1 MNLFNS
7 DPSNKICADCRTPL
21 LEINRVYCSY
31 HARNFLSEVG
41 LCSTE
46 KYNKIQLSKR
56 QNGKAHQSP
65 VEGNKT
71 LPTTS
76 FSPTAAVKLD
86 KDSSNQ
92 MKSNG
97 QMPDKKKE
105 NYVTS
110 LPKDGREPVGKHRA
124 YPRPPLHGVFIC
136 QECSV
141 AHTTLGSHVTA
152 VASLAS
158 LMSADETA
166 TLSSD
171 AIAIILAAKGN
182 SINNSFLEHSI
193 SRDWKDLRPNRQ
205 STLDQRE
212 VFARAKYQVLAFAFL
227 RGSVDVSNSAWNKIL
242 SGKSGTGS
250 IQTSNI
256 RLAAPPDRLID
267 YFCIVGPTANENL
280 DSLTTSFI
288 LTKSS
293 IELADRILQDTT
305 PPLHKI
311 EVHTTVYQNYP
322 PLPHP
327 DTPRPSQLTKFA
339 FPDGCT
345 ISTFEQ
351 PPRYFGFV
359 LTLETGLRLYGH
371 VLVVYE
377 TSVRTVDVLEMLAA
391 QSEMAKSNQ
400 MSNSLQQNKSNETSR
415 TDHTKFI
422 RDHPLLFLPKAI
434 VLFHNSLRLSL
445 LNLYRI
451 SLVEAPVPIER
462 YIANL
467 VSEVPLPPRG
477 IVRVRYSLSAELPL
491 VEFER
496 APLNEL
502 PMANFSYRPLF
513 ATLSVSNVL
522 VIFGLLLQETS
533 IVLCSSE
540 SVSLLFLVSEALTS
554 LLFPLVWQG
563 AYIPVLPREML
574 GKSIV
579 IHDIYNSASLI

>member
-1 MNLFNS
+1 
-7 DPSNKICADCRTPL
+7 
-21 LEINRVYCSY
+21 
-31 HARNFLSEVG
+31 
-41 LCSTE
+41 
-46 KYNKIQLSKR
+46 
-56 QNGKAHQSP
+56 
-65 VEGNKT
+65 
-71 LPTTS
+71 
-76 FSPTAAVKLD
+76 
-86 KDSSNQ
+86 
-92 MKSNG
+92 
-97 QMPDKKKE
+97 
-105 NYVTS
+105 
-110 LPKDGREPVGKHRA
+110 
-124 YPRPPLHGVFIC
+124 
-136 QECSV
+136 
-141 AHTTLGSHVTA
+141 
-152 VASLAS
+152 
-158 LMSADETA
+158 
-166 TLSSD
+166 
-171 AIAIILAAKGN
+171 
-182 SINNSFLEHSI
+182 
-193 SRDWKDLRPNRQ
+193 
-205 STLDQRE
+205 
-212 VFARAKYQVLAFAFL
+212 
-227 RGSVDVSNSAWNKIL
+227 
-242 SGKSGTGS
+242 
-250 IQTSNI
+250 
-256 RLAAPPDRLID
+256 
-267 YFCIVGPTANENL
+267 
-280 DSLTTSFI
+280 
-288 LTKSS
+288 
-293 IELADRILQDTT
+293 
-305 PPLHKI
+305 
-311 EVHTTVYQNYP
+311 
-322 PLPHP
+322 
-327 DTPRPSQLTKFA
+327 
-339 FPDGCT
+339 
-345 ISTFEQ
+345 
-351 PPRYFGFV
+351 

-434 VLFHNSLRLSL
+434 VLISHYPFHNSLRLSL